1 MAICSLSL
9 ATAIWDP
16 WDASPPTL
24 EIMGTKCIWSPP
36 TFATACHFCWGIWE
50 LRALPPNL
58 VAGIKRDGDDKRR
71 RKGNGCNWRGGALR
85 VDEEG
90 MKEEKIGDRYPPH
103 LMSPPTFQQWLR
115 LCPPTGQFPGF
126 CATLC

>member
-1 MAICSLSL
+1 LQLLVI
-9 ATAIWDP
+9 
-16 WDASPPTL
+16 
-24 EIMGTKCIWSPP
+24 
-36 TFATACHFCWGIWE
+36 FAGEYGE

-71 RKGNGCNWRGGALR
+71 RKGNGCNWRGGAMR
-85 VDEEG
+85 IDEEG

-126 CATLC
+126 CATLY